1 MSSAPTKA
9 VFTPNFA
16 AAAAHPWVAAAKDE
30 KPLHSPDPALG
41 KSKVLQIEVIS
52 AEPHWIEL
60 LIPCTRDAA
69 DRIQPFLINLDADL
83 SDELRRT
90 VGIALH
96 ELLLNAIEW
105 GGKLDP
111 TRKVRV
117 AHLRFPRMLLYQI
130 TDPGPG
136 FSFQNLQ
143 HAVAGHTDPE
153 EIAEIVMKRADLGMR
168 PGGFGIALSQAI
180 ADELVYNQAQNEVI
194 LIKYLTKPT
203 VGEPTR

>member
-1 MSSAPTKA
+1 MSSSPAKPQFTSVASTAPY
-9 VFTPNFA
+9 PRL
-16 AAAAHPWVAAAKDE
+16 AAAKDE
-30 KPLHSPDPALG
+30 KSPHTPDPALG
-41 KSKVLQIEVIS
+41 KSKVPPIEVIS

-69 DRIQPFLINLDADL
+69 DRIQPFLTNLDADL

-117 AHLRFPRMLLYQI
+117 AHLRFPRMLLYDI
-130 TDPGPG
+130 ADPGPRV
-136 FSFQNLQ
+136 QL
-143 HAVAGHTDPE
+143 PE
-153 EIAEIVMKRADLGMR
+153 STARGRR
-168 PGGFGIALSQAI
+168 P
-180 ADELVYNQAQNEVI
+180 D
-194 LIKYLTKPT
+194 
-203 VGEPTR
+203 